1 MTDPTLDPIRDRMV
15 QALYSELAP
24 AERRAL
30 EEEIASDPELR
41 REWDELQEARLLLRE
56 GLEPASEGH
65 TGPVAPPTW
74 KRFALGAA
82 AGFAAAACLFAVL
95 LGSGLRIDRSD
106 GGLLVRFGPPPQPTG
121 MAALADAPLTRSEFE
136 YFAASLVDATSARI
150 DDLERRQ
157 IEARTVSTRALY
169 DALASNQQ
177 RQYHDL
183 VYRLESAIPVRYD
196 PDSLWSNRPSQEG
209 APK

>member
-1 MTDPTLDPIRDRMV
+1 MSDPTLEPVRDRMV
-15 QALYSELAP
+15 RALYDELPP
-24 AERRAL
+24 ADRRAL
-30 EEEIASDPELR
+30 EEEIASDPDLR
-41 REWDELQEARLLLRE
+41 REWDELREARSLLRE
-56 GLEPASEGH
+56 ALEPVSENR
-65 TGPVAPPTW
+65 TEPTAPPSW
-74 KRFALGAA
+74 RRFALGAA
-82 AGFAAAACLFAVL
+82 AGFAAAACLFTVL

-121 MAALADAPLTRSEFE
+121 MAALADAPLTRAEFE

-183 VYRLESAIPVRYD
+183 VYRLESSIPVRYD

-209 APK
+209 APR